1 MNKRMNAMWL
11 EDNKDL
17 VKVYREA
24 VKEKRAKKVEE
35 IFQEIFDKAK
45 AINPKIDQE
54 ALKALITSK
63 KESKETSTNLPSDVA
78 TQETKAINYF
88 EQNNEANH
96 LKVVDHV
103 KKLREQGKITYED
116 LG

>member
-78 TQETKAINYF
+78 TQETKAISYF
-88 EQNNEANH
+88 ENNNKTNY